1 MSVFLFN
8 EQTGELALSAHPIDN
23 GFPVTSAQLIE
34 LLELSD
40 YCEFEVLSGNIGK
53 LFSPSK
59 NYQQESLV
67 IAKATDAS
75 IVINVDEKKHGCR
88 GYAYHGQRRRIT
100 LYGGSSSSFS

>member
-34 LLELSD
+34 LLEQSD

-75 IVINVDEKKHGCR
+75 IVINVDEKTFRAGLLPR
-88 GYAYHGQRRRIT
+88 
-100 LYGGSSSSFS
+100 